1 MENKKQGIVRA
12 CIYNRCSTEEE
23 AQVNA
28 LGIQVSESREI
39 VIKNGWI
46 ITAQYVESQSGTTS
60 LKRSEYRRLLEDIK
74 TDLFDVVVIKS
85 IDRLTRSA
93 RDWYLF
99 LDNLTQY
106 NKKLYIYL
114 DQKFY
119 TPEDNLLSGI
129 KAILAEDFSRELSKK
144 IKNAHKRRQEKKTGL
159 NITVP
164 IFGWDKTAKDTY
176 VINEQEAEAYRL
188 AFALALEGKGFYSIA
203 KIMYDKGIRSKRG
216 SRISEVQW
224 RKMLYSPRAHGTV
237 ILHKKEY
244 DFETKTHKFLPES
257 EWICIEG
264 ALPPIV
270 SKGYQTEVLMKLR
283 ERTEKNGFTGGTR
296 DMSKAGRYEL
306 SGKLYCAE
314 CGSVYYRSRLISK
327 NKTTII
333 WKCSTAIRQGRQYR
347 GKVTGCN
354 NINVPEEK
362 VFGEIIKNCRKSL
375 RFSADETKAVREEIA
390 ELLPKVLYSEEKS
403 KDGEKLKSELVKIK
417 KKKSVL
423 VQKLMEEVISDDE
436 FTVYNRELT
445 DKTEELLKR
454 QELIKQNAG
463 EYMDPKE
470 RLSKIR
476 QAITD
481 DVISE
486 AWARELASGTERI
499 TVYPD
504 GRLIPVWK

>member
-1 MENKKQGIVRA
+1 MENKKLGSIRA

-39 VIKNGWI
+39 VIKNGWT

-60 LKRSEYRRLLEDIK
+60 SKRSEYQHLLEDIK

-99 LDNLTQY
+99 LDNLTQH

-114 DQKFY
+114 DRKFY
-119 TPEDNLLSGI
+119 TPEDNLLTGI

-176 VINEQEAEAYRL
+176 IINEQEAEAYRL
-188 AFALALEGKGFYSIA
+188 AFSLALEGKGFYSIA

-216 SRISEVQW
+216 GRISEVQW
-224 RKMLYSPRAHGTV
+224 RKMLYSSRAHGTV
-237 ILHKKEY
+237 ILHTKEY
-244 DFETKTHKFLPES
+244 DFETKTNRDLPES
-257 EWICIEG
+257 EWIYLEE

-270 SKGYQTEVLMKLR
+270 SKEYQAKVLKKLR
-283 ERTEKNGFTGGTR
+283 ERTEKNGFSGGTR
-296 DMSKAGRYEL
+296 NMSKEGIYEL
-306 SGKLYCAE
+306 SGKLYCAA
-314 CGSVYYRSRLISK
+314 CGSVYYRSRIVSQK
-327 NKTTII
+327 KTTVI
-333 WKCSTAIRQGRQYR
+333 WKCSTAIRQGRQYG
-347 GKVTGCN
+347 GKTTGCN
-354 NINVPEEK
+354 NINVSEEK
-362 VFGEIIKNCRKSL
+362 VFEEIIRSRETPL
-375 RFSADETKAVREEIA
+375 RLSADETKAVREEVM
-390 ELLPKVLYSEEKS
+390 ELLQKVLCGKEKS
-403 KDGEKLKSELVKIK
+403 KDAQKVRSELEKVK
-417 KKKSVL
+417 KKKAVL
-423 VQKLMEEVISDDE
+423 MQKLMDEVINDDE

-445 DKTEELLKR
+445 DRIEELLKR
-454 QELIKQNAG
+454 QELIKQKAG
-463 EYMDPKE
+463 EYMEPKE